1 MLRTFVAALAMILLP
16 GVAAAQSRCGQVLAQ
31 LSGLLVDAT
40 CFESTDLTTTNPC
53 NDSCEQFD
61 SEPACIRVHAADRPR
76 HDRSERSQAA
86 ADHQGRSGPAD
97 PGALCK

>member
-40 CFESTDLTTTNPC
+40 CFESTDLTTTNPATT
-53 NDSCEQFD
+53 
-61 SEPACIRVHAADRPR
+61 PANNSIPNAPSLTPSARATT
-76 HDRSERSQAA
+76 RSR
-86 ADHQGRSGPAD
+86 
-97 PGALCK
+97 